1 MLKQGGFQEQKRVES
16 ACMWHDESGAEIGV
30 CHAPI
35 SRRSCECFART
46 ARSAGTAG
54 TNPFDT
60 AAVGGARPHD
70 PARSRWHACAR
81 KRTGTRCVAEDGAV
95 LAQAVA
101 AGGRGAVRTRA
112 AGRCATVGSPR
123 DVHTRANLCGD
134 CDDVREAVGERAAHQ
149 PLEPAR
155 DCRRSHA
162 ARPGAEHLAALSGAF
177 FKKEAD
183 LKPHRIRYWLTPKPD
198 PAFDAKCTDICEV
211 YKAALAAADTHR
223 TISIDEMTG
232 IQALERIAPGL
243 PMMPGKVE
251 RREFEYRRHGT
262 QTLIA
267 AFNVATGKVEGM
279 IGNTRTEKDF
289 ARFLRRVLR
298 DAPNIRWDIVCDNL
312 NIHLSEFVVRLV
324 ARHCRLKGKLGVKGK
339 SGVLASK
346 ATRETF
352 LRQPDH
358 RITFHFTPKHASW
371 LNQVEIWFSI
381 LMRKLLRRSN
391 FTTKKD
397 LRTKIE
403 RFIAY
408 FNATMAKPFRWTY
421 AGKPLAGAG
430 GAIK

>member
-1 MLKQGGFQEQKRVES
+1 MPLLAADPVIVLPEQRE
-16 ACMWHDESGAEIGV
+16 
-30 CHAPI
+30 
-35 SRRSCECFART
+35 
-46 ARSAGTAG
+46 
-54 TNPFDT
+54 
-60 AAVGGARPHD
+60 
-70 PARSRWHACAR
+70 
-81 KRTGTRCVAEDGAV
+81 V
-95 LAQAVA
+95 LEQL
-101 AGGRGAVRTRA
+101 VRTRSTPQQLAVRARMILHA
-112 AGRCATVGSPR
+112 ADGTRVRASARELGVWPKTVR
-123 DVHTRANLCGD
+123 YWRK
-134 CDDVREAVGERAAHQ
+134 RWRRAAEGQ
-149 PLEPAR
+149 SVPERLADAPRSGAPATYTPEQICAVIAMTCEKPSESER
-155 DCRRSHA
+155 PISHWSQREIADEAMRRGL
-162 ARPGAEHLAALSGAF
+162 GAEHLAALSGAF

-183 LKPHRIRYWLTPKPD
+183 LKPHRVRYWLTPKPD
-198 PAFDAKCTDICEV
+198 PAFDTKCADICKV
-211 YKAALAAADTHR
+211 YKAAAGADDTHR
-223 TISIDEMTG
+223 TVSIDEMTG
-232 IQALERIAPGL
+232 IQALERIAAGL

-312 NIHLSEFVVRLV
+312 NIHLSESVVRLV
-324 ARHCRLKGKLGVKGK
+324 ARYCGLKGKLGVKGK

-346 ATRETF
+346 ATREAF

-358 RITFHFTPKHASW
+358 PITFHFTPKHASW

-381 LMRKLLRRSN
+381 LMRKLLRRGN
-391 FTTKKD
+391 FATKKD

-403 RFIAY
+403 QFIAY